1 MHPFRGHPAYLTC
14 HVKLAGY
21 TEGMIF
27 KERILSG
34 TIKRA
39 CDTFPAVV
47 LTGPRQSGK
56 TTLCRRLFESSHRLV
71 SLEDPDV
78 RLRARAD
85 PRAFLDQYPPPVIID
100 EIQYCTELL
109 SYVKTR
115 IDQDRRPGQ
124 WILTGSQNFVLM
136 ESVTQSLAGRAAV
149 LTLLPFS
156 IAERCGN
163 ARVGRDMAAWLREPV
178 APEPLP
184 EPTTAEEMIL
194 RGFYPEIASMPAVDR
209 QLWCGSYITT
219 YLERDIRTLTAVGDL
234 SQFERFL
241 VACATRTGQILN
253 LSELARD
260 IGVSVPTAKRWLS
273 LLETGHQIYLLYP
286 YFRNIG
292 KRIIKS
298 PKIYFTDPALSSYL
312 LGLHDGEVLRSAPYF
327 GNLFETMVVCDFLK
341 RFLHFGLR
349 PSMYYLRSRDGLEVD
364 LVIDLASRLHLFE
377 IKGAATITDR
387 HAVSLK
393 RLTDELQSQVQSAG
407 IISCTPESFR
417 VTGKIMNYAWTDVLV
432 S

>member
-1 MHPFRGHPAYLTC
+1 MA
-14 HVKLAGY
+14 
-21 TEGMIF
+21 F
-27 KERILSG
+27 KERVLSG
-34 TIKRA
+34 SINRA
-39 CDTFPAVV
+39 FDTFPAVV

-56 TTLCRRLFESSHRLV
+56 TTLCRKLFSRSHRFV

-85 PRAFLDQYPPPVIID
+85 PRAFLDQHPPPVIVD
-100 EIQYCTELL
+100 EIQYCPELL
-109 SYVKTR
+109 SYIKTR

-124 WILTGSQNFVLM
+124 WLLRGSQNFVLM
-136 ESVTQSLAGRAAV
+136 ESVAQSLAGRAAV

-156 IAERCGN
+156 VAERCDHGY
-163 ARVGRDMAAWLREPV
+163 ASRDVAAWLSEPI
-178 APEPLP
+178 APEPLRKP
-184 EPTTAEEMIL
+184 LAIDELLL
-194 RGFYPEIASMPAVDR
+194 RGFYPEIASVPAVNR

-253 LSELARD
+253 VSELARD
-260 IGVSVPTAKRWLS
+260 IGISVPTGKRWLS
-273 LLETGHQIYLLYP
+273 LLETGHQVYLLYP
-286 YFRNIG
+286 YFQNIG
-292 KRIIKS
+292 KRVIKS
-298 PKIYFTDPALSSYL
+298 PKLYFTDPALCSYL
-312 LGLHDGEVLRSAPYF
+312 LGLHDREVLWNAPYF

-349 PSMYYLRSRDGLEVD
+349 PSMYYLRSRDGLEID
-364 LVIDLASRLHLFE
+364 LVIDWAGRLHLFE

-387 HAVSLK
+387 HTVSLK
-393 RLTDELQSQVQSAG
+393 KLMDELPSQVQSAG
-407 IISCTPESFR
+407 IISGTAESFR
-417 VTGKIMNYAWTDVLV
+417 VTGEIMNYGWNDVLV